1 MKKASRVA
9 AALAFVLVVTSS
21 TVVAAN
27 TDISGAW
34 LVTIE
39 LPNNRATI
47 EANIKQDD
55 DKLVAGVLSP
65 VGNLAFTGTLVD
77 NKISAVYV
85 LKVQGNALEVKMNG
99 VVEGDTLSGTIEFA
113 KGQEVKWTAV
123 RKPVVAAET
132 AAEPPVET
140 PAQDGAVEAVPE
152 APK

>member
-1 MKKASRVA
+1 MNKAHRVA
-9 AALAFVLVVTSS
+9 AALASILAFT
-21 TVVAAN
+21 TAFVAADT

-39 LPNNRATI
+39 LPNNKATI

-55 DKLVAGVLSP
+55 DKLVAGVFSP

-99 VVEGDTLSGTIEFA
+99 VVEGETLSGTIEFA

-123 RKPVVAAET
+123 RKPVVAPET
-132 AAEPPVET
+132 ALETPVET

-152 APK
+152 EPK

>member
-1 MKKASRVA
+1 MNKAKRMAAVLAFILASTTLVA
-9 AALAFVLVVTSS
+9 ADT
-21 TVVAAN
+21 

-39 LPNNRATI
+39 LPNNKATI

-65 VGNLAFTGTLVD
+65 VGNLSFTGTLVD

-99 VVEGDTLSGTIEFA
+99 VVDGDTLSGTIEFA

-123 RKPVVAAET
+123 RKPVVAPET
-132 AAEPPVET
+132 ALETPVET